1 MVGGDDEEDDA
12 IDRALLL
19 FLTGRFSNR
28 RTAGFGADSNSS
40 AFKPRPNLVLFF
52 HFLRR
57 LLTRS
62 DILLPILLALPK
74 SFGDPPSIFQIFQMV
89 FHNPFLIFRR
99 LFLGFIVR
107 VTGEPVTIGVV
118 VGIGIGVVVVAVFV
132 VVVVVV
138 VVVVFRSLTLGV
150 VNVSSVVGISPVI
163 GGRTDGLL
171 EQYLQQDECL
181 KQIPVKEITA

>member
-62 DILLPILLALPK
+62 DILLPILLVLPK

-107 VTGEPVTIGVV
+107 VTGEPVMIG
-118 VGIGIGVVVVAVFV
+118 V

-138 VVVVFRSLTLGV
+138 GSPTLGV
-150 VNVSSVVGISPVI
+150 VRVSSVVGISSVV
-163 GGRTDGLL
+163 GGCTDGLL
-171 EQYLQQDECL
+171 EQYLQQDEC
-181 KQIPVKEITA
+181 

>member
-118 VGIGIGVVVVAVFV
+118 V
-132 VVVVVV
+132 VVV
-138 VVVVFRSLTLGV
+138 VVVVFGSPTLGV
-150 VNVSSVVGISPVI
+150 VNVSSVVGISSVI

>member
-62 DILLPILLALPK
+62 DILLPILLVLPK

-118 VGIGIGVVVVAVFV
+118 V
-132 VVVVVV
+132 VV
-138 VVVVFRSLTLGV
+138 VVVVFGSPTLGV
-150 VNVSSVVGISPVI
+150 VNVSSVVGISSVI

>member
-28 RTAGFGADSNSS
+28 RKAGFGADSNSS

-118 VGIGIGVVVVAVFV
+118 V
-132 VVVVVV
+132 VV
-138 VVVVFRSLTLGV
+138 VVVVFGSPTLGV
-150 VNVSSVVGISPVI
+150 VNVSSVVGISSVI

>member
-40 AFKPRPNLVLFF
+40 AFKRRPNLVLFF

-118 VGIGIGVVVVAVFV
+118 V
-132 VVVVVV
+132 
-138 VVVVFRSLTLGV
+138 VVVVFGSPTLGV
-150 VNVSSVVGISPVI
+150 VNVSSVVGISSVI